1 MAAEF
6 MQNLCPVGVGPSVN
20 RWPRCELQSAQITS
34 VLDIPWLKSGTK
46 LTLPGIASSKLGQP
60 LPESSELDAV
70 ECTQG
75 EIASL
80 VDVDFDAYRR
90 AHDNR
95 TVRRNVTL
103 PAWLGAKARQSDL
116 NVSAVLQ
123 AALKHELKVE

>member
-1 MAAEF
+1 MIKVYPVIFTPCKEGGYMATVPDFPLNTQGADMAEAILMARDAIGLMGITMQDDGKALPVPSDLSAAE
-6 MQNLCPVGVGPSVN
+6 CAP
-20 RWPRCELQSAQITS
+20 
-34 VLDIPWLKSGTK
+34 
-46 LTLPGIASSKLGQP
+46 
-60 LPESSELDAV
+60 
-70 ECTQG
+70 G

-90 AHDNR
+90 AYDNR

-103 PAWLGAKARQSDL
+103 PAWLDEKARQSDL

>member
-1 MAAEF
+1 MTKVYPVIFTPCAEGGYMVTVPDFPLNTQGDDMAEAIS
-6 MQNLCPVGVGPSVN
+6 MARDAMGLMGID
-20 RWPRCELQSAQITS
+20 LQDDA
-34 VLDIPWLKSGTK
+34 K
-46 LTLPGIASSKLGQP
+46 P
-60 LPESSELDAV
+60 LPEPSALDAV
-70 ECTQG
+70 TCAPG

-103 PAWLGAKARQSDL
+103 PAWLDEKARNSDL

-123 AALKHELKVE
+123 DALKRELNVN

>member
-1 MAAEF
+1 MAEAIF
-6 MQNLCPVGVGPSVN
+6 MARDAIGLMGIT
-20 RWPRCELQSAQITS
+20 LQ
-34 VLDIPWLKSGTK
+34 DD
-46 LTLPGIASSKLGQP
+46 GQP
-60 LPESSELDAV
+60 LPEPSALSAV
-70 ECTQG
+70 ECAPG

-103 PAWLGAKARQSDL
+103 PAWLDEKARQSDL

-123 AALKHELKVE
+123 AALKRELQVE

>member
-1 MAAEF
+1 MKKVYPVIFTPCEEGGYMVTVPDFPLNTQGEDMAEAIF
-6 MQNLCPVGVGPSVN
+6 MARDAIGLMGIT
-20 RWPRCELQSAQITS
+20 LQ
-34 VLDIPWLKSGTK
+34 DD
-46 LTLPGIASSKLGQP
+46 GQP
-60 LPESSELDAV
+60 LPEPAALSAV
-70 ECTQG
+70 ECAPG

-103 PAWLGAKARQSDL
+103 PAWLDEKARQSDL

-123 AALKHELKVE
+123 AALKRELQVE

>member
-1 MAAEF
+1 MTKVYPVIFTPCEEGGYMATVPEFPLNTQGENMAEAIAMARDAIGLMGIT
-6 MQNLCPVGVGPSVN
+6 MQ
-20 RWPRCELQSAQITS
+20 
-34 VLDIPWLKSGTK
+34 DD
-46 LTLPGIASSKLGQP
+46 GQP

-103 PAWLGAKARQSDL
+103 PAWLDEKARQSDL